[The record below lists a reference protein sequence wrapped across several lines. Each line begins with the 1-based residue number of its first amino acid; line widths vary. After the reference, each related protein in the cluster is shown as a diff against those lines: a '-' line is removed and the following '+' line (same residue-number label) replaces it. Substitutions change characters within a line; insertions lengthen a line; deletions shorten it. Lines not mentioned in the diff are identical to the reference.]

1 MGPSW
6 LEVASITDG
15 PGPEAASSAMELH
28 VSMMKVLA
36 GIGHAALRPNAAP
49 LVVYVTFTMP
59 TLLPEEYSKE
69 YL

>member
-1 MGPSW
+1 
-6 LEVASITDG
+6 
-15 PGPEAASSAMELH
+15 MELH